1 MKSVVK
7 FFLLGV
13 LVGDLLLPTTVLGQW
28 TVFDPAQ
35 YSLQIER
42 QIEEANRWLE
52 RVKQYSEEINK
63 LAEQLSTMKGVLGQ
77 AERLVL
83 HNDNLTRTM
92 AQIGQTV
99 RDVFALKRAME
110 TMVISRLRMIKSIK
124 TRLMNGIFDPDA
136 DLRDF
141 EDYLRNSIGRQE
153 QEKIATMNRIA
164 MFDATLARL
173 YHDLQTAQARQAGAA
188 AQMKQAKDKLDAELA
203 KPQVDQC
210 AHCISDLKL
219 EIANCEKM
227 IADLDAQITNLSTQI
242 EDRVKRYNL
251 TMEERVR
258 IANQVKATDEAWN
271 TLNIVRN
278 RIFGPLTTARTRSL
292 RPFNKAV
299 CRPHRQRR
307 IRRLRQRLFKRDS

>member
-1 MKSVVK
+1 MKNVIK
-7 FFLLGV
+7 HILLGILIGV
-13 LVGDLLLPTTVLGQW
+13 ILTPSTVQAQW

-52 RVKQYSEEINK
+52 RVKHYSDEINK

-77 AERLVL
+77 AEKLVL

-99 RDVFALKRAME
+99 RDVFALKRAIE
-110 TMVISRLRMIKSIK
+110 TMVISRLNMIKSIK
-124 TRLMNGIFDPDA
+124 TRLMSGIFDPEA

-153 QEKIATMNRIA
+153 QDKIATMNRIA

-173 YHDLQTAQARQAGAA
+173 YHDLQTAEARQAGAA

-203 KPQVDQC
+203 KPQAEQC

-219 EIANCEKM
+219 EIASCEKM
-227 IADLDAQITNLSTQI
+227 IADLDTQITNLSTQI
-242 EDRVKRYNL
+242 EDRVKLYNL

-258 IANQVKATDEAWN
+258 IANRVKATDEAWDN
-271 TLNIVRN
+271 LNIVKDS
-278 RIFGPLTTARTRSL
+278 IFDAIQRGGVPSPSPSPGP
-292 RPFNKAV
+292 
-299 CRPHRQRR
+299 
-307 IRRLRQRLFKRDS
+307 

>member
-1 MKSVVK
+1 MRTLKQILVG
-7 FFLLGV
+7 LLIGIV
-13 LVGDLLLPTTVLGQW
+13 LVPATAQAQW

-52 RVKQYSEEINK
+52 RVRQYSEEINK

-77 AERLVL
+77 AEKLVL

-99 RDVFALKRAME
+99 RDVFALKRAIE
-110 TMVISRLRMIKSIK
+110 TMVISRLNMIKSMK
-124 TRLMNGIFDPDA
+124 TRLMSGIFDPEA

-153 QEKIATMNRIA
+153 QDKIATMNRIA
-164 MFDATLARL
+164 LFDATLARL

-188 AQMKQAKDKLDAELA
+188 QEMKQAKDKLDAELA
-203 KPQVDQC
+203 KPQTEQC

-219 EIANCEKM
+219 EIASCEKM
-227 IADLDAQITNLSTQI
+227 IADLDTQITNLSTQI
-242 EDRVKRYNL
+242 EDRVKLYNL

-258 IANQVKATDEAWN
+258 IANRVKATDEAWN
-271 TLNIVRN
+271 NLNIVKDS
-278 RIFGPLTTARTRSL
+278 IFDAIQQGGVPSPSPSP
-292 RPFNKAV
+292 RP
-299 CRPHRQRR
+299 
-307 IRRLRQRLFKRDS
+307 

>member
-1 MKSVVK
+1 MKARIK
-7 FFLLGV
+7 PLLLGL
-13 LVGDLLLPTTVLGQW
+13 LVGILLAPVTAQAQW

-52 RVKQYSEEINK
+52 RVKQYSEEINE

-77 AERLVL
+77 AEKLVL

-99 RDVFALKRAME
+99 RDVFALKRAIE
-110 TMVISRLRMIKSIK
+110 TMVISRLNMIKSMK
-124 TRLMNGIFDPDA
+124 TRLMSGIFDPDA

-153 QEKIATMNRIA
+153 QDKIATMNRIA

-173 YHDLQTAQARQAGAA
+173 YHDLQTAQARQAGTAQ
-188 AQMKQAKDKLDAELA
+188 QMKDAKDKLDAELA
-203 KPQVDQC
+203 KPQTEQC

-219 EIANCEKM
+219 EIASCEKM
-227 IADLDAQITNLSTQI
+227 IADLDTQITNLSTQI
-242 EDRVKRYNL
+242 EDRVKKYNL

-258 IANQVKATDEAWN
+258 IANRVKATDEAWN
-271 TLNIVRN
+271 NLNVVKDG
-278 RIFGPLTTARTRSL
+278 IFDAIQQGGVPTSS
-292 RPFNKAV
+292 PS
-299 CRPHRQRR
+299 PHP
-307 IRRLRQRLFKRDS
+307 

>member
-1 MKSVVK
+1 MKSVIK
-7 FFLLGV
+7 NLLLGL
-13 LVGDLLLPTTVLGQW
+13 LVGVILQPSTAQAQW

-52 RVKQYSEEINK
+52 RVRQYSEEINK

-77 AERLVL
+77 AEKLVL

-99 RDVFALKRAME
+99 RDVFALKRAIE
-110 TMVISRLRMIKSIK
+110 TLVVTRLNMIKSIK
-124 TRLMNGIFDPDA
+124 TRLANGIFDPDA

-153 QEKIATMNRIA
+153 QDKIATMNRIA

-173 YHDLQTAQARQAGAA
+173 YHDLQTAEARQAGAA
-188 AQMKQAKDKLDAELA
+188 AEMKQAKDRLDAELA
-203 KPQVDQC
+203 KPQAEQC

-219 EIANCEKM
+219 EISSCEKM

-242 EDRVKRYNL
+242 EDRVKLYNL

-258 IANQVKATDEAWN
+258 IANRVKATDEAWDN
-271 TLNIVRN
+271 LNIVKDSVFDS
-278 RIFGPLTTARTRSL
+278 IQSGGLP
-292 RPFNKAV
+292 P
-299 CRPHRQRR
+299 RQP
-307 IRRLRQRLFKRDS
+307 

>member
-77 AERLVL
+77 AEKLVL
-83 HNDNLTRTM
+83 HNDNLTRSM

-99 RDVFALKRAME
+99 RDVFALKKAIE
-110 TMVISRLRMIKSIK
+110 TLVITRLNMIKSIK
-124 TRLMNGIFDPDA
+124 NRLANGIFDPDA

-153 QEKIATMNRIA
+153 QDKIATMNRIA

-188 AQMKQAKDKLDAELA
+188 AQMKQAKDKLEAELA
-203 KPQVDQC
+203 KPSTEQC
-210 AHCISDLKL
+210 PHCISDLKL
-219 EIANCEKM
+219 EIASCEKM
-227 IADLDAQITNLSTQI
+227 IADLDVQITNLSTQI
-242 EDRVKRYNL
+242 EDRVKLYNL

-258 IANQVKATDEAWN
+258 IANRVKATDEAWDN
-271 TLNIVRN
+271 LNIVKDG
-278 RIFGPLTTARTRSL
+278 IFDAIQQGGVPVPSPT
-292 RPFNKAV
+292 
-299 CRPHRQRR
+299 PH
-307 IRRLRQRLFKRDS
+307 

>member
-1 MKSVVK
+1 MKKLVRCL
-7 FFLLGV
+7 LLGV
-13 LVGDLLLPTTVLGQW
+13 LIGDFLLPPPVHAQW

-52 RVKQYSEEINK
+52 RVKQYSEQINK
-63 LAEQLSTMKGVLGQ
+63 LTQQLSTMKGILGE
-77 AERLVL
+77 AEKLVL
-83 HNDNLTRTM
+83 HNANLTRTM

-110 TMVISRLRMIKSIK
+110 TMVISRLNMIKSIK
-124 TRLMNGIFDPDA
+124 TRLMTGVFDPEA

-153 QEKIATMNRIA
+153 EDKIATMNRIA

-173 YHDLQTAQARQAGAA
+173 YHDLQTAQAKQAGAA
-188 AQMKQAKDKLDAELA
+188 EQMKQAKDKLEAELA
-203 KPQVDQC
+203 KPQTEQC
-210 AHCISDLKL
+210 PHCISDLKL
-219 EIANCEKM
+219 EIASCEKM
-227 IADLDAQITNLSTQI
+227 IADLDTQITNLSTQI

-258 IANQVKATDEAWN
+258 IANRVKATDEAWDK
-271 TLNIVRN
+271 LNIVKDG
-278 RIFGPLTTARTRSL
+278 IFDAIQKGGVPS
-292 RPFNKAV
+292 PS
-299 CRPHRQRR
+299 PQ
-307 IRRLRQRLFKRDS
+307 Q

>member
-1 MKSVVK
+1 MKHSIK
-7 FFLLGV
+7 HILLGILIGV
-13 LVGDLLLPTTVLGQW
+13 LLVPATAQAQW

-52 RVKQYSEEINK
+52 RVRQYSEEINK

-77 AERLVL
+77 AEKLVL
-83 HNDNLTRTM
+83 HNANLTRTM

-99 RDVFALKRAME
+99 RDVFALKRAIE
-110 TMVISRLRMIKSIK
+110 TMIISRLRMIKSIK

-153 QEKIATMNRIA
+153 QDKIATMNRIA

-188 AQMKQAKDKLDAELA
+188 QELKQAKDKLDAELA
-203 KPQVDQC
+203 KPADEQC

-219 EIANCEKM
+219 EIASCEKM
-227 IADLDAQITNLSTQI
+227 IADLDTQITNLSTQI

-258 IANQVKATDEAWN
+258 IANQVRATDEAWSK
-271 TLNIVRN
+271 LNIVKDS
-278 RIFGPLTTARTRSL
+278 IFEAIQQGGVPAPS
-292 RPFNKAV
+292 PS
-299 CRPHRQRR
+299 PHP
-307 IRRLRQRLFKRDS
+307 

>member
-1 MKSVVK
+1 MKKLFQCLV
-7 FFLLGV
+7 LGV
-13 LVGDLLLPTTVLGQW
+13 LVGDLLSPATVQAQF

-63 LAEQLSTMKGVLGQ
+63 LAQQLSTMKGILGE
-77 AERLVL
+77 AEKLVL
-83 HNDNLTRTM
+83 HNNNLTRTM

-99 RDVFALKRAME
+99 RDVFALKRAIE
-110 TMVISRLRMIKSIK
+110 SMVVTRLSMIKSIK
-124 TRLMNGIFDPDA
+124 TRLMSGVFDPEA

-153 QEKIATMNRIA
+153 QDKIATMNRIA

-173 YHDLQTAQARQAGAA
+173 YHDLQTARARQAATA
-188 AQMKQAKDKLDAELA
+188 AQMKAAKDKLDVELA
-203 KPQVDQC
+203 KPQSEQC
-210 AHCISDLKL
+210 ANCISDLKV
-219 EIANCEKM
+219 EIASCEKM
-227 IADLDAQITNLSTQI
+227 IVDLDTQITNLSTQI

-258 IANQVKATDEAWN
+258 IANRVKATDEAWSS
-271 TLNIVRN
+271 LNIVKDS
-278 RIFGPLTTARTRSL
+278 IFDAIQKGGMPS
-292 RPFNKAV
+292 PS
-299 CRPHRQRR
+299 PQ
-307 IRRLRQRLFKRDS
+307 Q

>member
-1 MKSVVK
+1 MKNVIK
-7 FFLLGV
+7 HLILGV
-13 LVGDLLLPTTVLGQW
+13 LIGVLLTPSTVQAQW

-52 RVKQYSEEINK
+52 RVKHYSDEINK

-77 AERLVL
+77 AEKLVL

-99 RDVFALKRAME
+99 RDVFALKRAIE
-110 TMVISRLRMIKSIK
+110 TMVISRLNMIKSIK
-124 TRLMNGIFDPDA
+124 TRLMSGIFDPEA

-153 QEKIATMNRIA
+153 QDKIATMNRIA

-173 YHDLQTAQARQAGAA
+173 YHDLQTAEARQAGAA

-203 KPQVDQC
+203 KPQAEQC

-219 EIANCEKM
+219 EIASCEKM
-227 IADLDAQITNLSTQI
+227 IADLDTQITNLSTQI
-242 EDRVKRYNL
+242 EDRVKLYNL

-258 IANQVKATDEAWN
+258 IANRVKATDEAWDN
-271 TLNIVRN
+271 LNIVKDS
-278 RIFGPLTTARTRSL
+278 IFEAIQRGGVPSPSPSPGP
-292 RPFNKAV
+292 
-299 CRPHRQRR
+299 
-307 IRRLRQRLFKRDS
+307 

>member
-1 MKSVVK
+1 MKNVIKHV
-7 FFLLGV
+7 LLGI
-13 LVGDLLLPTTVLGQW
+13 LVGVVLSPSTAKAQW

-52 RVKQYSEEINK
+52 RVRQYSEEINK

-77 AERLVL
+77 AEKLVL

-99 RDVFALKRAME
+99 RDVFALKRAIE
-110 TMVISRLRMIKSIK
+110 TMVISRLNMIKSMK
-124 TRLMNGIFDPDA
+124 TRLMSGIFDPEA

-153 QEKIATMNRIA
+153 QDKIATMNRIA

-188 AQMKQAKDKLDAELA
+188 QEMKQAKDNLDAELA
-203 KPQVDQC
+203 KPQAEQC

-219 EIANCEKM
+219 EIASCEKM
-227 IADLDAQITNLSTQI
+227 IADLDTQITNLSTQI
-242 EDRVKRYNL
+242 EDRVRLYNL

-258 IANQVKATDEAWN
+258 IANRVRATDEAWDN
-271 TLNIVRN
+271 LNIVKDG
-278 RIFGPLTTARTRSL
+278 IFEAI
-292 RPFNKAV
+292 
-299 CRPHRQRR
+299 QRCG
-307 IRRLRQRLFKRDS
+307 IPTPSPSPNP

>member
-1 MKSVVK
+1 MIKQICRQL
-7 FFLLGV
+7 LLGI
-13 LVGDLLLPTTVLGQW
+13 LVGVILSPSTAQAQF

-52 RVKQYSEEINK
+52 RVKHYSDEINK
-63 LAEQLSTMKGVLGQ
+63 LAEQLSTMRGVLGQ
-77 AERLVL
+77 AEKLVL

-92 AQIGQTV
+92 AQMGQTV
-99 RDVFALKRAME
+99 RDVFALKRAIE
-110 TMVISRLRMIKSIK
+110 TMVISRLNMIKSMK
-124 TRLMNGIFDPDA
+124 TRLMSGIFDPQA

-153 QEKIATMNRIA
+153 QDKIATMNRIA

-188 AQMKQAKDKLDAELA
+188 QEMKQAKDKLDAELA
-203 KPQVDQC
+203 KPQAEQC

-219 EIANCEKM
+219 EIASCEKM
-227 IADLDAQITNLSTQI
+227 IADLDTQITNLSTQI
-242 EDRVKRYNL
+242 EDRVKLYNL

-258 IANQVKATDEAWN
+258 IANRVRATDEAWDK
-271 TLNIVRN
+271 LNIVKDD
-278 RIFGPLTTARTRSL
+278 IFEAIQRGGVPTAS
-292 RPFNKAV
+292 PSPN
-299 CRPHRQRR
+299 P
-307 IRRLRQRLFKRDS
+307 

>member
-1 MKSVVK
+1 MKKLVK
-7 FFLLGV
+7 CLLLGV
-13 LVGDLLLPTTVLGQW
+13 LIGDSLLPSTVQGQW

-77 AERLVL
+77 AEKLVL
-83 HNDNLTRTM
+83 HNNNLTRTM

-99 RDVFALKRAME
+99 RDVFALKRAIE
-110 TMVISRLRMIKSIK
+110 SMVVSRLSMIKSIK
-124 TRLMNGIFDPDA
+124 TRLMSGIFDPEA

-153 QEKIATMNRIA
+153 QDKIATMNRIA

-173 YHDLQTAQARQAGAA
+173 YHDLQTAQARQAAT
-188 AQMKQAKDKLDAELA
+188 AQQMRIAKDKLDAELA
-203 KPQVDQC
+203 KPQSEQC
-210 AHCISDLKL
+210 ANCISDLKV
-219 EIANCEKM
+219 EIASCEEM
-227 IADLDAQITNLSTQI
+227 IVDLDADITNLSTQI

-258 IANQVKATDEAWN
+258 IANRVQATDEAWSS
-271 TLNIVRN
+271 LNIVKDS
-278 RIFGPLTTARTRSL
+278 IFDAIQRGGMTTPS
-292 RPFNKAV
+292 P
-299 CRPHRQRR
+299 Q
-307 IRRLRQRLFKRDS
+307 Q

>member
-1 MKSVVK
+1 MRKTANHL
-7 FFLLGV
+7 LLGL
-13 LVGDLLLPTTVLGQW
+13 LVGIILQPSTAQAQF

-52 RVKQYSEEINK
+52 RVRQYSEEINK

-77 AERLVL
+77 AEKLVL

-99 RDVFALKRAME
+99 RDVFALKRAIE
-110 TMVISRLRMIKSIK
+110 TLVITRLNMIKSIK
-124 TRLMNGIFDPDA
+124 TRLMSGIFDPDA

-153 QEKIATMNRIA
+153 QDKIATMNRIA

-173 YHDLQTAQARQAGAA
+173 YHDLQTAEARQAGAA
-188 AQMKQAKDKLDAELA
+188 AEMKQAKDKLDAELA
-203 KPQVDQC
+203 KPQAEQC

-219 EIANCEKM
+219 EIASCEKM
-227 IADLDAQITNLSTQI
+227 IADLDTQITNLSTQI
-242 EDRVKRYNL
+242 EDRVKLYNL

-258 IANQVKATDEAWN
+258 IANRVKATDEAWDN
-271 TLNIVRN
+271 LNIVKDSVFDAIQRGG
-278 RIFGPLTTARTRSL
+278 IP
-292 RPFNKAV
+292 P
-299 CRPHRQRR
+299 RQP
-307 IRRLRQRLFKRDS
+307 

>member
-1 MKSVVK
+1 MNLMKHTIRHLM
-7 FFLLGV
+7 FGLLIGC
-13 LVGDLLLPTTVLGQW
+13 LLSPTTTQAQW

-42 QIEEANRWLE
+42 QIEEATRWLE

-63 LAEQLSTMKGVLGQ
+63 VAEQLSTMKGVLGQ
-77 AERLVL
+77 AEKLVL

-99 RDVFALKRAME
+99 RDVFALKRSIE
-110 TMVISRLRMIKSIK
+110 TMVISRLNMIKSIK

-153 QEKIATMNRIA
+153 QDKIATMNRIA

-173 YHDLQTAQARQAGAA
+173 YHDLQTAEARQAGAA
-188 AQMKQAKDKLDAELA
+188 QEMKQAKDKLDAELA
-203 KPQVDQC
+203 KPQEEQC

-227 IADLDAQITNLSTQI
+227 IADLDAQTTNLSTQI

-271 TLNIVRN
+271 NLNIVKDS
-278 RIFGPLTTARTRSL
+278 IFDAIQQGGVPSSSPT
-292 RPFNKAV
+292 
-299 CRPHRQRR
+299 PHP
-307 IRRLRQRLFKRDS
+307 